1 MSRQLLSALALALA
15 AGCAAPREVQPL
27 ANARMVSD
35 FGTYRLQRVGLLP
48 PVGVRLS
55 EQQQQDVQAACMAE
69 FCAGTALEVV
79 RLTSADLEA
88 VPTLEPHRRGTF
100 SAGAILDLAR
110 RYRLDALLIPTVT
123 DLQVHPPQRL
133 GLSVDLLSAETGQAL
148 WSAAVQ
154 LDAAQEVTRESIET
168 WARAHQG
175 DVNDHSWEVILLS
188 PKRFARFG
196 AYHLAS
202 LL

>member
-1 MSRQLLSALALALA
+1 MSRQVLLALALA
-15 AGCAAPREVQPL
+15 AGCAAPHAVQPL

-35 FGTYRLQRVGLLP
+35 FGTYRLERVGLLL
-48 PVGVRLS
+48 PVGLRLS

-69 FCAGTALEVV
+69 FSAGTAMEIV
-79 RLTSADLEA
+79 RLTAHDLEA
-88 VPTLEPHRRGTF
+88 VPTFEPHRRGTY
-100 SAGAILDLAR
+100 SAGAILALAR

-154 LDAAQEVTRESIET
+154 LDAAQEATRESIEA
-168 WARAHQG
+168 WAHTHQG
-175 DVNDHSWEVILLS
+175 DVNDHTWEVILLS
-188 PKRFARFG
+188 PKRFARF
-196 AYHLAS
+196 AAFHLAS